1 MYSGF
6 EVWRRWGDVE
16 AGESQEFEKKT
27 FSIWRKYFQKL
38 VFFMQ
43 NVLRDLFLQSVYF
56 VKSFILFLWYFQI
69 CLLKGARFL
78 IRETKEWMFY
88 GKKIIFQKITLMVLD
103 KFFWKISII
112 LETKIDSN
120 FFISTNWVNFIYYMK
135 CLSFNKTVSFKRR
148 KYKPYIPYIIS

>member
-1 MYSGF
+1 MRRCWSWRIPG
-6 EVWRRWGDVE
+6 VWKKDILYL
-16 AGESQEFEKKT
+16 EKI
-27 FSIWRKYFQKL
+27 FSKISVFYAECFKRL
-38 VFFMQ
+38 VRPIRILCQIFYTIFMIFSDLFIKGSKIFNKRNERV
-43 NVLRDLFLQSVYF
+43 NVL
-56 VKSFILFLWYFQI
+56 W
-69 CLLKGARFL
+69 
-78 IRETKEWMFY
+78 
-88 GKKIIFQKITLMVLD
+88 KKIIFQKITLMVLD